1 MKLSHRRQFLQ
12 LAASA
17 AALPAVSRIAGA
29 QTYPTRPL
37 RLIIGYP
44 PGGSADITARLTGQW
59 LSERVGQPVV
69 IESRPGA
76 ATNLATEAV
85 VRAPPDGYTLLLVSA
100 SHAINATLYKDLNF
114 NLIRDIAP
122 VAGLMTVPSG
132 AGRHSASR
140 LARRIRQAYC
150 R

>member
-1 MKLSHRRQFLQ
+1 L
-12 LAASA
+12 A
-17 AALPAVSRIAGA
+17 AALPFAPLISSA
-29 QTYPTRPL
+29 QTYPFRPV
-37 RLIIGYP
+37 RWIVRYAA
-44 PGGSADITARLTGQW
+44 GGGNDIAARLMGQW
-59 LSERVGQPVV
+59 LTERLGQPRV
-69 IESRPGA
+69 IENRPGA
-76 ATNLATEAV
+76 NSNIATEAV